1 MAYFRGQGIH
11 RFRAAVFDLD
21 GTLVDSEPAWAKAK
35 RAVALRHNVEITD
48 AQMVASEGRSMDE
61 LVQVVF
67 SPPDKHAARAIEEEV
82 FAEAAIW
89 LPKLR
94 REVPGAGA
102 FMRDV
107 RAAGLKI
114 AICSSSPEHLILDA
128 LRQIQVLDQVDL
140 VVSADP
146 MPRRKPDPM
155 PYSVTSERLGLPP
168 TELIAFEDALPG
180 ARSAKDAGLFTV
192 GIGPATESADFE
204 FCDLLARDYPSLRR
218 LLGM

>member
-1 MAYFRGQGIH
+1 MAEISEQGIQ

-21 GTLVDSEPAWAKAK
+21 GTLVDSEPAWTKAK
-35 RAVALRHNVEITD
+35 RTVAQRHNVEITD

-67 SPPDKHAARAIEEEV
+67 APPDKHAARAIEEEV

-94 REVPGAGA
+94 REMPGAGT
-102 FMRDV
+102 FLRDV
-107 RAAGLKI
+107 RDAGLKI
-114 AICSSSPEHLILDA
+114 AICSSSPENLILDA
-128 LRQIQVLDQVDL
+128 LRQIEVLDQVDL

-155 PYSVTSERLGLPP
+155 PYRVTAERLGMTP
-168 TELIAFEDALPG
+168 TEIIAFEDAVPG

-192 GIGPATESADFE
+192 GIGPAAMTTDFE
-204 FCDLLARDYPSLRR
+204 FCDLRARDYPSLRGP
-218 LLGM
+218 LGM